1 VLEAPGLD
9 TALWIGLHKGG
20 TGRTVISCPAVTPLL
35 IQSVIQL
42 VFWFAGLHAAFL
54 SIRTLKSFSAGLHTL
69 GSPIAYTYLGLPSPK
84 CNILHVALLN
94 LIRFV
99 LTHFSNPYLSLFIC
113 IYSFILLFQRL
124 FLLQQVAVHPFQLR
138 SASVLTYC
146 RELPFNHLSLK
157 PTGTIP
163 SFPSPVPSWSHQQIR
178 TKARGNEYQ
187 PNNRK
192 RKRTHGWIK
201 RISTPAGI
209 EVILRRMLKGRKS
222 LTH

>member
-1 VLEAPGLD
+1 MAA
-9 TALWIGLHKGG
+9 ALGRLWERAAGG
-20 TGRTVISCPAVTPLL
+20 
-35 IQSVIQL
+35 
-42 VFWFAGLHAAFL
+42 
-54 SIRTLKSFSAGLHTL
+54 
-69 GSPIAYTYLGLPSPK
+69 
-84 CNILHVALLN
+84 
-94 LIRFV
+94 
-99 LTHFSNPYLSLFIC
+99 
-113 IYSFILLFQRL
+113 RL